1 LFKSLTNHDELSIKQ
16 KIIFH
21 QSIFSL
27 LSLTK
32 KGQIKLICHYLEHMN
47 TPLIHK
53 TLLRLAD
60 SLPEGARL
68 LGLDVGSKT
77 IGLAVS
83 NSDLTVAAAID
94 TIRRIKF
101 AKDFEQLKNII
112 EGRSI
117 GGLVIGLPISMDGT
131 EGPACQSIRQ
141 FGTNIV
147 ERMDINIT
155 FWDERLSTSAVQRF
169 LTDEADMTRKRR
181 SEIVDKL
188 AATYILQGAIN
199 SLWELRNNT

>member
-83 NSDLTVAAAID
+83 NSDLTVATAID

-181 SEIVDKL
+181 GEVVDKL